1 MEMEKT
7 IEATIKSMQPI
18 RNSWFL
24 YKERI
29 WLLFMLKHHK
39 DMIAHF
45 TKLLKEID
53 TRIEIWENYLR
64 TGK

>member
-1 MEMEKT
+1 
-7 IEATIKSMQPI
+7 MQPI

-29 WLLFMLKHHK
+29 WLLFMLKHHN